1 MVLNAISTAPSDE
14 VVWHELECGSYRADL
29 ELWSELAATQPGPLL
44 DVGAGSGRVSL
55 HLAAEGHRV
64 IALDNCQE
72 LLARL
77 CERAGDLELETV
89 CADARSFDLPKPGSV
104 GLCVLPMQ
112 TLQLLGGV
120 RGRTAFLKC
129 ARASLHPGGLLACAI
144 VCDLEP
150 FDCTDGHSGPSAERA
165 QIGDLLY
172 VSRATRVALTGQTI
186 VLERERRI
194 VSLGGQAR
202 GRDPERNI
210 IQLDQ
215 VSPAQLW
222 REAQS
227 VGLTPEPTRVIDAT
241 EEHTS
246 STVVMLRA

>member
-1 MVLNAISTAPSDE
+1 MVLNAVSTAPSDE
-14 VVWHELECGSYRADL
+14 VIWHELECGSYRADL
-29 ELWSELAATQPGPLL
+29 ELWSTLASTQLGPVL

-55 HLAAEGHRV
+55 HLAREGHRV
-64 IALDNCQE
+64 IALDSSRE
-72 LLARL
+72 LLAWL
-77 CERAGDLELETV
+77 SQRAVDLELETV

-104 GLCVLPMQ
+104 GLCLLPMQ
-112 TLQLLGGV
+112 TLQLLGGG
-120 RGRTAFLKC
+120 RGRAAFLKC
-129 ARASLHPGGLLACAI
+129 ARASLRPGGLLACAI

-150 FDCTDGHSGPSAERA
+150 FDCADGHSGPSPERA
-165 QIGDLLY
+165 QVGDRLY
-172 VSRATRVALTGQTI
+172 VSHATRVALTGETI
-186 VLERERRI
+186 VLERERQI
-194 VSLGGQAR
+194 VSLDGQAR
-202 GRDPERNI
+202 GGDPERNI